1 MKELA
6 IFEAWADSVVESS
19 TVKSGNRMGTPVSA
33 MADRPLPRQHDIQY
47 KAERTYPELS
57 PEQALAKYMADE
69 LEQNEKV
76 DSKQNKQISS
86 IDKEVHD
93 VERDEEQLQ
102 AQMARLIDLVQRQ
115 N

>member
-6 IFEAWADSVVESS
+6 IFEAWADSVLESKVNS
-19 TVKSGNRMGTPVSA
+19 DNRMGTRMAS

-57 PEQALAKYMADE
+57 PEQALAKYMSDE
-69 LEQNEKV
+69 LEQNDEV
-76 DSKQNKQISS
+76 DAKQNKQISS

-93 VERDEEQLQ
+93 VEHDEAQLQ
-102 AQMARLIDLVQRQ
+102 AQLARLIDLVQRQ